1 MSLDR
6 TDVRLSVDFSPAEPA
21 PAGPSSDAPS
31 PLWAAAWVKVL
42 LGEDRY
48 LLDNGRLA
56 RRAPSCLLQPQAGDQ
71 VMALGL
77 GDDTHIVHV
86 LQRSR
91 DGTAQLSVSRASSVA
106 LRQDE
111 ILLDCRR
118 RLRLRSLGDAEV
130 TAATGTLSLQGRNI
144 FAHGVDSLVQQSSHW
159 IARMGHA
166 LLEASELLRLH
177 SRQALVTAE
186 RDMKIDA
193 ERISMG

>member
-1 MSLDR
+1 MSQDR
-6 TDVRLSVDFSPAEPA
+6 IDVRLSCDFSPAQSVPAEPESA
-21 PAGPSSDAPS
+21 SPAV
-31 PLWAAAWVKVL
+31 LWAAAGVKVL

-56 RRAPSCLLQPQAGDQ
+56 QRAPSCLLQPQAGDR
-71 VMALGL
+71 VMALAL

-91 DGTAQLSVSRASSVA
+91 DGTAQLSVSRAGSVA

-118 RLRLRSLGDAEV
+118 RLRLRSLGDTEI
-130 TAATGTLSLQGRNI
+130 TAATGTLSLQGRNL
-144 FAHGVDSLVQQSSHW
+144 FANAVDCMVQQSGHW

-166 LLEASELLRLH
+166 LIEASELLRAH
-177 SRQALVTAE
+177 GRQALVTA
-186 RDMKIDA
+186 DQDIKIDA